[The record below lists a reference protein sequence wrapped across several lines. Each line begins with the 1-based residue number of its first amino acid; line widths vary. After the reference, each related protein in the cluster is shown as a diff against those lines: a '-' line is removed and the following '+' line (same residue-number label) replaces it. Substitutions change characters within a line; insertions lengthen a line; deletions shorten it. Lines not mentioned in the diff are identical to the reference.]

1 MLIWSQFIW
10 WELEWNKLLVYHQ
23 IEMHVRCHILFR
35 KKIVLLVPLENSN
48 HLKIWTEFQELCTKW
63 NIGHKALWRWLLI
76 TLETGQIFN
85 VIESFAP
92 IILWK
97 WKSIFWSYCQWFIPY
112 GRFHKYLLMQKRRLP
127 TNRLGL
133 QGTEQG

>member
-1 MLIWSQFIW
+1 MEHWSQSLMKMAINYIGNW
-10 WELEWNKLLVYHQ
+10 ANMLL
-23 IEMHVRCHILFR
+23 
-35 KKIVLLVPLENSN
+35 
-48 HLKIWTEFQELCTKW
+48 
-63 NIGHKALWRWLLI
+63 
-76 TLETGQIFN
+76 N

-97 WKSIFWSYCQWFIPY
+97 WKSIFWSYGQRFIPY
-112 GRFHKYLLMQKRRLP
+112 GRFHKYLLMQKRRLS